1 MSQLPSTACIY
12 RSKSARDG
20 GVAVGENGRM
30 GDDLAADLA
39 LGRRIGDL
47 SAEIALP
54 FFRTGVRHD
63 LKPDGSPVS
72 EADFAV
78 ERAVLDVL
86 GTERP
91 GDGVLSEEC
100 GGVARGAVRRRWLI
114 DPIDGTVPF
123 LAGNTGWGTHVALE
137 IDGEIALGV
146 ITRPAERRSWWAA
159 KGQGAWTSSG
169 TRVRV
174 STTALLDDAT
184 VSGYT
189 VPESAWQ
196 TAIST
201 VATWVD
207 ADSPI
212 LELIEGRVDAVIS
225 EGGFEWDH
233 APAVIL
239 LREAGGRFTDPD
251 GGRRIDL
258 RGGLYSNGHLHD
270 QVLRA
275 RK

>member
-1 MSQLPSTACIY
+1 VSQLPSTVRIY
-12 RSKSARDG
+12 GSHPRETVRL
-20 GVAVGENGRM
+20 AVGENGRM

-39 LGRRIGDL
+39 LARGIGDL

-86 GTERP
+86 GRERP

-137 IDGEIALGV
+137 IDGEIVLGV

-159 KGQGAWTSSG
+159 KGRGAWTSSG
-169 TRVRV
+169 SRLQV
-174 STTALLDDAT
+174 SMTESLDRAA

-189 VPESAWQ
+189 VPESVWQ
-196 TAIST
+196 SGIST
-201 VATWVD
+201 VATWMD

-239 LREAGGRFTDPD
+239 LQEAGGRFTDPS
-251 GGRRIDL
+251 GGTRIDL
-258 RGGLYSNGHLHD
+258 RGGLYSNGHLHE
-270 QVLRA
+270 QVLRV
-275 RK
+275 RE

>member
-1 MSQLPSTACIY
+1 
-12 RSKSARDG
+12 
-20 GVAVGENGRM
+20 VAVGENGRM

-54 FFRTGVRHD
+54 FFRPGVRHD
-63 LKPDGSPVS
+63 LKADGSPVS

-78 ERAVLDVL
+78 ERAVLDLL
-86 GTERP
+86 GRERP
-91 GDGVLSEEC
+91 GDGVLSEES

-123 LAGNTGWGTHVALE
+123 LAGKAGWGTHVALE
-137 IDGEIALGV
+137 IDGEIVLGV
-146 ITRPAERRSWWAA
+146 ITRPAEHRSWWAA
-159 KGQGAWTSSG
+159 TGQGAWASSG
-169 TRVRV
+169 TRLHV
-174 STTALLDDAT
+174 STTEVLDGAI

-189 VPESAWQ
+189 VPKSRWQ
-196 TAIST
+196 MEVSR
-201 VATWVD
+201 VANWVD

-212 LELIEGRVDAVIS
+212 LELIEGRVDAVLS

-239 LREAGGRFTDPD
+239 LHEAGGRFTDPN
-251 GGRRIDL
+251 GGTRIDF

-270 QVLRA
+270 QVIRA

>member
-1 MSQLPSTACIY
+1 
-12 RSKSARDG
+12 
-20 GVAVGENGRM
+20 M

-39 LGRRIGDL
+39 LGRGIGAL

-54 FFRTGVRHD
+54 FFLTDVRHD

-72 EADFAV
+72 EADLAV
-78 ERAVLDVL
+78 ERAVLDML
-86 GTERP
+86 GRERP

-100 GGVARGAVRRRWLI
+100 GGAARGAVRRRWLI

-123 LAGNTGWGTHVALE
+123 LAGNTAWGTHVALE
-137 IDGEIALGV
+137 IDGEIVLGV

-159 KGQGAWTSSG
+159 KGEGAWTSSG
-169 TRVRV
+169 TRLQV
-174 STTALLDDAT
+174 STTESLDDAT

-189 VPESAWQ
+189 TPESLWQ
-196 TAIST
+196 RRIST
-201 VATWVD
+201 LATWVD
-207 ADSPI
+207 ADSPV

-239 LREAGGRFTDPD
+239 LRESGGRFTDPD
-251 GGRRIDL
+251 GGTRIDL
-258 RGGLYSNGHLHD
+258 RGGLYSNGRLHD
-270 QVLRA
+270 QVLRRA
-275 RK
+275 TELGVRSHLGSPVL